1 LAQLLPLVLSTNVEE
16 AVMQT
21 DKSVEEQTLDPAAR
35 DFYWAAVAALDA
47 AAVPVL
53 VGGAFAFGHY
63 TGITRHT
70 KDFDLFI
77 HPRDCR
83 RALDVLA
90 AAGYQTEL
98 TSPTWIG
105 KAFSGEHFVDLIF
118 GGGNGIANV
127 DDEWFSHAPA
137 GAILG
142 RPVKLCPVEE
152 MIWSKAF
159 VMDRYRYDGADIA
172 HLLRARGARL
182 DWARLLRR
190 FDSRWPVL
198 LSHLILFRFTYPTEY
213 AQIPDP
219 VLAQLLDRARDA
231 PPRTPPAAPVC
242 QGTLFSR
249 TQYMPDVEEWGYQ
262 DGRVQPWGNL
272 SAEDAAQLTEAAK
285 ATEK

>member
-1 LAQLLPLVLSTNVEE
+1 
-16 AVMQT
+16 MQT

-35 DFYWAAVAALDA
+35 DFYCAAIAALDSA
-47 AAVPVL
+47 GVPVL

-98 TSPTWIG
+98 TSPVWIG

-127 DDEWFSHAPA
+127 DDEWFTHATS
-137 GAILG
+137 GEILG
-142 RPVKLCPVEE
+142 QPVKICPPEE
-152 MIWSKAF
+152 IIWSKSF
-159 VMDRYRYDGADIA
+159 VLDRYRYDGADIA
-172 HLLRARGARL
+172 HLLRACGAQL
-182 DWARLLRR
+182 DWVRLLQR
-190 FDSRWPVL
+190 FATHWPVL
-198 LSHLILFRFTYPTEY
+198 LTHLILFSFTYPTEQH
-213 AQIPDP
+213 QIPRE
-219 VLAQLLDRARDA
+219 VMRSLLQRAEDSLNGDA
-231 PPRTPPAAPVC
+231 PVPPVC
-242 QGTLFSR
+242 LGTLFSR
-249 TQYMPDVEEWGYQ
+249 TQYVQDVEQWGYQ